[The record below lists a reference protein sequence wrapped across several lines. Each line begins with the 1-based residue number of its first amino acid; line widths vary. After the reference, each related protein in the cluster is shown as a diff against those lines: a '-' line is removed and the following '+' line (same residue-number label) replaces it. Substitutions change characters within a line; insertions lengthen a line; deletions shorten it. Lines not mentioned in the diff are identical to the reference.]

1 MLTMAKAL
9 DQYCLTGW
17 LALDLNLDY
26 WTAYMP
32 MKLVIAGTVMMLAS
46 AANHVRIYHSIFN
59 ICSCQS
65 TNIYFSEVSCED
77 GDLRLVGGNSAH
89 EGQVEVCLTQRWG
102 TVHDDEW
109 TIADAQVVCRQLG
122 YDTIGI

>member
-1 MLTMAKAL
+1 M
-9 DQYCLTGW
+9 
-17 LALDLNLDY
+17 
-26 WTAYMP
+26 
-32 MKLVIAGTVMMLAS
+32 
-46 AANHVRIYHSIFN
+46 
-59 ICSCQS
+59 
-65 TNIYFSEVSCED
+65 
-77 GDLRLVGGNSAH
+77 GGNSAH